1 MEAGVL
7 AGRQPGASKEAE
19 EAMSVESKPASRVSG
34 SAGVG
39 NVPPA
44 VCDLS
49 MFTRPDYIDFF
60 TVAAPGAAGRSPED
74 WARAILEPAA
84 LSPRKARLLW
94 RLMGLRLG
102 PPHSAGHVQGWEI
115 AGRGDTWLRAETASW
130 YLTGRVVFLV
140 EEERVSVSLSLR
152 YDSPVAR
159 WVWALVSRY
168 HQRAVPVMLH
178 RAAAGMAR

>member
-1 MEAGVL
+1 MEA
-7 AGRQPGASKEAE
+7 
-19 EAMSVESKPASRVSG
+19 AMDVRSKPAARVLG
-34 SAGVG
+34 SVGVG
-39 NVPPA
+39 NVPRA

-49 MFTRPDYIDFF
+49 MFARPDYIDFF
-60 TVAAPGAAGRSPED
+60 TVAAPGAAGRSPEE

-102 PPHSAGHVQGWEI
+102 PPHSAAHVQGWEI
-115 AGRGDTWLRAETASW
+115 TGRAGTWLRAETASW
-130 YLTGRVVFLV
+130 YLTGRVLFLV

-152 YDSPVAR
+152 YDSPVAP

-178 RAAAGMAR
+178 RAAVLMAE